1 VEPSNGSN
9 NIQAF
14 LGTAGGSA
22 IPASL
27 DTAMSSGNFDLTTLI
42 QITGNVVGS
51 IGGYIHHDDGITLY
65 QNGSPVAAS
74 AAPTVDIATPFNL
87 TQGDFN
93 LWYVEANGLPARLT
107 MDVTRVPE
115 PSSLLVLG
123 MGLVLIGFVAR
134 RYHKKS

>member
-1 VEPSNGSN
+1 
-9 NIQAF
+9 
-14 LGTAGGSA
+14 
-22 IPASL
+22 
-27 DTAMSSGNFDLTTLI
+27 MSSGNFDLTTLI